1 MSQENVE
8 GFRRAVEA
16 WNRRDV
22 DGWLERT
29 ASDFEWSPANPA
41 AVERS
46 VYQGEEEIRQ
56 AFAAIWEI
64 WEVFRFEETEI
75 RDLEDSLVWLG
86 RVHATGKAS
95 HVELNHDFAIHLL
108 VRDGEATR
116 SDAYLT
122 WDEALEAAGLSE

>member
-8 GFRRAVEA
+8 GFRRAIEA

-46 VYQGEEEIRQ
+46 VYRGDEEIRQ
-56 AFAAIWEI
+56 AFAAIW
-64 WEVFRFEETEI
+64 
-75 RDLEDSLVWLG
+75 
-86 RVHATGKAS
+86 
-95 HVELNHDFAIHLL
+95 
-108 VRDGEATR
+108 
-116 SDAYLT
+116 
-122 WDEALEAAGLSE
+122 